1 MANQS
6 IGDVINEFLK
16 NSKWQNRLNEIQ
28 LKKDWEIIMGKTIA
42 KYTNSIQLKDG
53 VLILSTDVAPL
64 KQELQN
70 NKERIIININEY
82 YQSVI
87 IKNVIIRS

>member
-16 NSKWQNRLNEIQ
+16 NSKWQNRLHEIQ
-28 LKKDWEIIMGKTIA
+28 LKKDWEKIMGKTIA
-42 KYTNSIQLKDG
+42 KYTNSIELKDG

-87 IKNVIIRS
+87 IKNVMIRS